1 MKTKLFRYFSLLLW
15 RSLQNLHVAVGR
27 KITTFFAACAHTLF
41 SPFHRKSAFIKG
53 VDTKASMVLACMLLW
68 LPLSNTALAGKPGLS
83 PPTSLSAT
91 VISVNQVELRWQDP
105 NKGESGYAI
114 ERAQI
119 SSGPFTQVAETGSDA
134 TAYSDQGLTGGTYYY
149 RVRAFKDSRK
159 RTQYSIYSST
169 TSAQIGDT
177 TPPSVSISSNPADA
191 VHTSVQTVVIQA
203 NASDDTGI
211 SHVEFFKNGTL
222 IHSDSSAPYGYEWYV
237 DANSN
242 GSHTWTARAYDTA
255 GNSNTSAPLNGT
267 VDIDVMPL
275 TVAITSP
282 DNGMIYTESAIVAIT
297 VSATDNKGVES
308 VEFYR
313 NDTLVFTATD
323 APFIFDWTFTD
334 ANNGE
339 HTWTA
344 KAIDLADNTALS
356 DPVTVNV
363 NIDATPPTVSL
374 TNPTDGSTYV
384 EPGTLMVAADA
395 TDNVGVTKVE
405 FFDNGALIHTDQ
417 SSPYEFDWTYDEKDN
432 GEHAC
437 TARAYDAA
445 GNSSESDQ
453 ILITVAIDNS
463 DTTPPTV
470 AITSPADSTTY
481 TEPATVTITAS
492 ADDDVGVSEVEFYLN
507 GTMIYSDTQ
516 APFAVDWSVDE
527 TDNGQH
533 IWTAKAYDTAGNSAT
548 SGERT
553 LFVNIPSLA
562 SYTDALIT
570 DIGRLGPNS
579 EIEIKGRMAEYGDIT
594 AMIYGD
600 SLGTIEKWVYMRD
613 GRGNESRIFLPG
625 LTDDLLFNA
634 EYILTSPNELWIFSS
649 DGFPAFGREGAPPVM
664 RQYQLSGSPL
674 PNTAT
679 LVSSRSFGDTSSL
692 AGSLIK
698 LKSGALVA
706 AWLRETD
713 DGLTG
718 ELHLVYRSPTGI
730 WSELPPQ
737 YIDYYRNHLN
747 RVTLVQHPADDSI
760 WLFTKADSFSE
771 IWAFHLSENSGT
783 IQLDWM
789 DENFISEDIDGA
801 IGPEGELPD
810 LIAVPNPY
818 DNTLLLAYQNEYDQW
833 FYRDGKPISKG
844 AFVTIAKIKGDGS
857 KTFTIFDTYVERALG
872 LNGLIVR
879 PDKIILVYK
888 PIDMGDFTWGD
899 VYITTYA
906 DGLWG
911 SPEFIGSAFSQDETV
926 AYGRQ
931 RAEIGIVREDYSIH
945 FLSLE

>member
-27 KITTFFAACAHTLF
+27 KITTFFAACTHTLF
-41 SPFHRKSAFIKG
+41 SPFHRKSALIKG

-191 VHTSVQTVVIQA
+191 VHTSVQTVMIQA

-222 IHSDSSAPYGYEWYV
+222 IHSDSSFPYEYQWLV
-237 DANSN
+237 NASDN
-242 GSHTWTARAYDTA
+242 GSHTWTAKAYDRA
-255 GNSNTSAPLNGT
+255 GNSATSNTVNCT
-267 VDIDVMPL
+267 VDIDVIAPN
-275 TVAITSP
+275 VA
-282 DNGMIYTESAIVAIT
+282 
-297 VSATDNKGVES
+297 
-308 VEFYR
+308 
-313 NDTLVFTATD
+313 
-323 APFIFDWTFTD
+323 
-334 ANNGE
+334 
-339 HTWTA
+339 
-344 KAIDLADNTALS
+344 
-356 DPVTVNV
+356 
-363 NIDATPPTVSL
+363 L
-374 TNPTDGSTYV
+374 TNPTAGSTYV
-384 EPGTLMVAADA
+384 EPGTLTVAADA
-395 TDNVGVTKVE
+395 TDNVGITKVE

-445 GNSSESDQ
+445 GNSRESDQ

-470 AITSPADSTTY
+470 AITSPVDSSTY
-481 TEPATVTITAS
+481 TEPSTVTITAS

-507 GTMIYSDTQ
+507 GILIYSDTQ
-516 APFAVDWSVDE
+516 APFAVDWNFDE

-533 IWTAKAYDTAGNSAT
+533 IWTATAYDSAENSAT

-553 LFVNIPSLA
+553 LFVDIPSQT
-562 SYTDALIT
+562 SYTDALVT
-570 DIGRLGPNS
+570 NIGTLGPNS
-579 EIEIKGRMAEYGDIT
+579 EIKVKGRMAEYGDIT
-594 AMIYGD
+594 AMVYSEFFGK
-600 SLGTIEKWVYMRD
+600 GEKWVYMRD
-613 GRGNESRIFLPG
+613 GQGNESRIILSE
-625 LTDDLLFNA
+625 LTGDIMFNA
-634 EYILTSPNELWIFSS
+634 EYVLTSPNELWIFSS
-649 DGFPAFGREGAPPVM
+649 NGYPAFGNDGAPAVM

-679 LVSSRSFGDTSSL
+679 LVSSRSFGDTTSL

-698 LKSGALVA
+698 LNSGGLVA

-718 ELHLVYRSPTGI
+718 ELHLIYRNPSGI

-747 RVTLVQHPADDSI
+747 RVTLAQHPADDSV
-760 WLFTKADSFSE
+760 WVFTKGDSFKE
-771 IWAFHLSENSGT
+771 IGALHLSENSET
-783 IQLDWM
+783 LQLDWI
-789 DENFISEDIDGA
+789 DQHYISQDVDGV
-801 IGPEGELPD
+801 IGPEGERPEL
-810 LIAVPNPY
+810 LAVPNPY
-818 DNTLLLAYQNEYDQW
+818 DNTLLLAYQNNYYQW
-833 FYRDGKPISKG
+833 FYRNGKPVSKG
-844 AFVTIAKIKGDGS
+844 ALVSLAKIKGDGS
-857 KTFTIFDTYVERALG
+857 KTFTLFDTYVERVNG

-879 PDKIILVYK
+879 QNEILLIYK
-888 PIDMGDFTWGD
+888 PIDMVDFTWGD
-899 VYITTYA
+899 IYLTRYTN
-906 DGLWG
+906 GLWR
-911 SPEFIGSAFSQDETV
+911 SPEFIGSPIND
-926 AYGRQ
+926 
-931 RAEIGIVREDYSIH
+931 AEIVSYGCKQVKLGIAKDDYSVRFI
-945 FLSLE
+945 SLK